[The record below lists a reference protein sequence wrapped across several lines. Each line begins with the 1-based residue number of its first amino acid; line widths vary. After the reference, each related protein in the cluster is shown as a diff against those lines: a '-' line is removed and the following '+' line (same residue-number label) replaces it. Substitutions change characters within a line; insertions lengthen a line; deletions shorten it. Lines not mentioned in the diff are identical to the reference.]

1 MTREGEYWEIRSE
14 GNLTWILPRGLKTV
28 LFLYLKRAHQHMHI
42 LKGIHVIINSIVTM
56 KDASK
61 QAVVDIITN
70 MQDF

>member
-1 MTREGEYWEIRSE
+1 
-14 GNLTWILPRGLKTV
+14 
-28 LFLYLKRAHQHMHI
+28 MHI